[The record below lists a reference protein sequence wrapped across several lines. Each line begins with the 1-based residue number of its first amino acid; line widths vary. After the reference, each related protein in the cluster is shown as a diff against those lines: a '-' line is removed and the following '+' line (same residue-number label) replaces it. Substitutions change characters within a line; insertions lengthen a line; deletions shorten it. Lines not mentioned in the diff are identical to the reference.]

1 MASIPS
7 IKMPEFHGDPMR
19 FPGETWKSYKNKL
32 ELAYMGMGKPENIT
46 DKQRVAHMLQGLRGK
61 AAKFYEL
68 TPNLIEKSSKEV
80 NAILEKK
87 FGKASIKELMAISQL
102 IQKPSETVLEYVA
115 RLRAAAAYM
124 NEERRDIRIVSKA
137 ELDALDEAEKRNVW
151 TQEAYDKTVED
162 QERNTEEFV
171 LLHFV
176 RGLRE
181 TLRKEVYP
189 KNCPTLEIAIREAE
203 GYERYA
209 EAFQDLR
216 DIDINTLEGDL
227 DFVHKEAGPAVQ
239 GWNSF
244 SPVLSSQGYPPE
256 QGGWSCHYCGC
267 KGYCHTWGYVQPQVD
282 YEDEPAE
289 LPMMPGEYPES
300 DSDLSE
306 SYYMTSGKY
315 SDEELEY
322 SKSESGESESYYN
335 MPGIDSDLAE
345 SGDPD
350 FLVTA

>member
-1 MASIPS
+1 MM
-7 IKMPEFHGDPMR
+7 MPEFHGDPIR
-19 FPGETWKSYKNKL
+19 FPGETWKAYKNKL
-32 ELAYMGMGKPENIT
+32 ELAYMGMGRPENFT

-80 NAILEKK
+80 SAILEKK
-87 FGKASIKELMAISQL
+87 FGKASIKELIGIGQL
-102 IQKPSETVLEYVA
+102 IQKPAETVLEYAA

-137 ELDALDEAEKRNVW
+137 ELDALDDAEKLNVW
-151 TQEAYDKTVED
+151 TQDAYDKEVED
-162 QERNTEEFV
+162 RKRHTEDYI

-176 RGLRE
+176 KGLKE
-181 TLRKEVYP
+181 ALRKEVYP

-203 GYERYA
+203 AHERYA

-227 DFVHKEAGPAVQ
+227 DVVQEEAGPAVQ
-239 GWNSF
+239 GLNSF
-244 SPVLSSQGYPPE
+244 SPLLSSQGYPHE
-256 QGGWSCHYCGC
+256 QEGWSCHYCGC
-267 KGYCHTWGYVQPQVD
+267 KGYCHTWGYVQPRVD
-282 YEDEPAE
+282 YDDEPAE
-289 LPMMPGEYPES
+289 WPIMPGEYPES

-306 SYYMTSGKY
+306 SYYMTSG
-315 SDEELEY
+315 EY
-322 SKSESGESESYYN
+322 IYGESECSESELGESESYHGT
-335 MPGIDSDLAE
+335 PDIDSNLAE

-350 FLVTA
+350 SHIMA